1 MLMIDVVSTLN
12 VRRCFNVVILTFAS
26 TLKVGR
32 CFNVETLFNVEIPT
46 LFPVLEQL
54 SFSKDIKNFS
64 YNIHKEPLHTNDIF
78 FYYIEK
84 SNHIKVFIFSLSN

>member
-1 MLMIDVVSTLN
+1 MLNVRCCFNFDDGFVSTSRRRFNVEIPTLFQHWNSDVVSMLMIDVVSTLK

-46 LFPVLEQL
+46 LFQR
-54 SFSKDIKNFS
+54 
-64 YNIHKEPLHTNDIF
+64 
-78 FYYIEK
+78 
-84 SNHIKVFIFSLSN
+84 